1 LFWKKGD
8 QQKRKFFLELF
19 QKYEKDIYR
28 IVFAYVKNKED
39 ALDVVQET
47 AYRAYKK
54 FHALKEKEQFK
65 SWMISIAIHSAI
77 DLLRE
82 RKKVT
87 YLTQTN
93 EDQIRFLNR
102 SEKDLALSLSLK
114 DVMETILSDDE
125 KAVLLLKYYQEYTFK
140 EISTIIDTPEST
152 VKSMVYRALEK
163 IRNNYGEGQYL

>member
-8 QQKRKFFLELF
+8 QQNREIFLELF

-28 IVFAYVKNKED
+28 IAFVYVKNKED
-39 ALDVVQET
+39 ALDIVQET
-47 AYRAYKK
+47 AYRAYKQ
-54 FHALKEKEQFK
+54 FHALKNRKQFK
-65 SWMISIAIHSAI
+65 SWSISIAIHSAI

-87 YLTQTN
+87 YLTQIN

-125 KAVLLLKYYQEYTFK
+125 KTVLLLKYYQEYTFK

-152 VKSMVYRALEK
+152 VKSMVYRALDK
-163 IRNNYGEGQYL
+163 IRKNYREGQYL